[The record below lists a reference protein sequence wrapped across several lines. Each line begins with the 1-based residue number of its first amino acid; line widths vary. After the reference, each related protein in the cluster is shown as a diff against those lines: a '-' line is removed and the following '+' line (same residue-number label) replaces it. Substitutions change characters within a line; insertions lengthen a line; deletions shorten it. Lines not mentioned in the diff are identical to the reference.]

1 MTTINDVA
9 KRAKVSIATVS
20 YAFNKP
26 HLVKAETHERILEAA
41 RELNYKPNLF
51 ARGLAGGKSQMVGLL
66 VTDIRYP
73 FTATVARGIEDVL
86 RTENYLSFISSTDGD
101 TDETIDLL
109 ENLHNRGVEGFILVP
124 SYFGVDARL
133 LRTLR
138 SMSIAKIPVI
148 VAGFQLED
156 DFVDA
161 VTFRPQAATREGVN
175 HLIQLGHRHVAY
187 IGIHHLQGYAVARYL
202 GYQESL
208 LMNQIPLRPE
218 LVVETDITPTRVREA
233 MAALFAL
240 ETPPTAVFA
249 ETDIVALGVIDF
261 CRERNIRVPEEL
273 SLVAFDYQTLVQ
285 RTTPAITSVVI
296 SAYEVGRKAAKC
308 FLARQQNPDI
318 PTQHVALNYHF
329 EARETTASP
338 APISKQ

>member
-9 KRAKVSIATVS
+9 ERANVSIATVS

-26 HLVKAETHERILEAA
+26 HLVKAETHERILAAA
-41 RELNYKPNLF
+41 RELNYRPNLF
-51 ARGLAGGKSQMVGLL
+51 ARGLAGGKSQMIGLL
-66 VTDIRYP
+66 VADIRYP
-73 FTATVARGIEDVL
+73 FTASVARGIEDVL

-101 TDETIDLL
+101 MDETIDLL
-109 ENLHNRGVEGFILVP
+109 ENLHNRGVDGFILVP

-156 DFVDA
+156 DLVDA

-175 HLIQLGHRHVAY
+175 HLIQLGHRHIAY

-218 LVVETDITPTRVREA
+218 LVVETDITPKQVREA
-233 MAALFAL
+233 MAALFTL
-240 ETPPTAVFA
+240 TPPPTAVFA
-249 ETDIVALGVIDF
+249 ETDVVALAVIDF
-261 CRERNIRVPEEL
+261 CREQNIRVPEDL
-273 SLVAFDYQTLVQ
+273 SLVTFDYQTLVQ
-285 RTTPAITSVVI
+285 RITPAITSVVV
-296 SAYEVGRKAAKC
+296 SAYEVGQNAAKC
-308 FLARQQNPDI
+308 LLARQHNPDI
-318 PTQHVALNYHF
+318 PTQHVALNF
-329 EARETTASP
+329 LFVARETTAPP
-338 APISKQ
+338 ALIPKQ